1 MSYSVPRG
9 PDFIPY
15 ALPDVGEEEIDA
27 VARVMRSGWLTTG
40 PETAAFEEEFASYLG
55 GGVTA
60 LAVNSATSGLHLA
73 LEALGIGPG
82 DEVIAPTL
90 TFTATVEVVR
100 YLGADAVLV
109 DVDPTTLNIS
119 PRQFEAAITPRTKA
133 VMVVHYGGLAC
144 EMDEV
149 FAIAERHGL
158 AVIEDAA
165 HALPTTWGGRK
176 IGTLAS
182 AATVFSFY
190 ANKTMTTG
198 EGGMIVT
205 HDTQL
210 IRRMKT
216 MRLHG
221 IDRDAF
227 DRFKSKVPAWY
238 YEVIAPGFKYNM
250 TDVAAATGRVQLR
263 RLEQMAE
270 SRQRVADHYLA
281 ALADLP
287 LRLPARPP
295 EGELHA
301 WHIFPIRLDG
311 PALELDRDRFIEA
324 LAEAGVGTSV
334 HYVPLHRQPY
344 WRDRYELE
352 PQHFPVAEEAYA
364 RMISLPIYSGMTL
377 SQVDRVVAA
386 VSRVRMHSTAGL
398 VISPSPRS

>member
-1 MSYSVPRG
+1 MLRG

-15 ALPDVGEEEIDA
+15 ALPDVGEEEIEA

-40 PETAAFEEEFASYLG
+40 PETAAFEEEFASYMG

-109 DVDPTTLNIS
+109 DVDATTLNIA
-119 PRQFEAAITPRTKA
+119 PHQFEAAITPRTKA
-133 VMVVHYGGLAC
+133 VIVVHYGGLAC
-144 EMDEV
+144 DMDKV
-149 FAIAERHGL
+149 FAVAERHGL

-165 HALPTTWGGRK
+165 HALPTTYRGRK
-176 IGTLAS
+176 VGTLAS

-205 HDTQL
+205 HDAQL
-210 IRRMKT
+210 IRRMKA

-270 SRQRVADHYLA
+270 NRQRIANNYMT

-287 LRLPARPP
+287 LRLPAPPP
-295 EGELHA
+295 EGDLHA
-301 WHIFPIRLDG
+301 RHIFPIRLEG
-311 PALELDRDRFIEA
+311 QALELGRDRFIEA

-344 WRDRYELE
+344 WRDRYALE
-352 PQHFPVAEEAYA
+352 PQHFPAAEEAYA
-364 RMISLPIYSGMTL
+364 QMISLPIYSGMTL
-377 SQVDRVVAA
+377 SQVDRVTAA
-386 VSRVRMHSTAGL
+386 VSRVLTHSTAGL
-398 VISPSPRS
+398 VTSPSPRP

>member
-1 MSYSVPRG
+1 MTRG

-15 ALPDVGEEEIDA
+15 ALPDVGEEEIEA

-40 PETAAFEEEFASYLG
+40 PEAAAFEQEFANYVG

-73 LEALGIGPG
+73 LEAIGIGPG

-90 TFTATVEVVR
+90 TFTATVEVAR

-109 DVDPTTLNIS
+109 DVDPTTLNIA

-133 VMVVHYGGLAC
+133 VVVVHYAGLAC
-144 EMDEV
+144 DMDEI
-149 FAIAERHGL
+149 FEIAGRHGL
-158 AVIEDAA
+158 SVIEDAA
-165 HALPTTWGGRK
+165 HALPTTYRGRK
-176 IGTLAS
+176 VGTLAS
-182 AATVFSFY
+182 AVTVFSFY

-198 EGGMIVT
+198 EGGMIVA
-205 HDTQL
+205 HDAQL

-270 SRQRVADHYLA
+270 NRQRIADHYLT

-287 LRLPARPP
+287 LRLPAPAP
-295 EGELHA
+295 EGDLHA
-301 WHIFPIRLDG
+301 WHIFPIRLEG
-311 PALELDRDRFIEA
+311 PALELGRDRFIEA

-364 RMISLPIYSGMTL
+364 RMISLPIYSGMTR
-377 SQVDRVVAA
+377 SQVDQVVAA
-386 VSRVRMHSTAGL
+386 IGRILSHLKTD
-398 VISPSPRS
+398 